1 MKHLFYITLFS
12 SSLLAFDAYQYN
24 SDPSICFHNIRTN
37 GEVITTTYVQYG
49 EVKTLEAHSSWYEAN
64 TQEAYYYNSQCNVNA
79 YDSSSFNSSDSNTTN
94 DWETLGLE
102 ESQYH
107 FLMGLT
113 ANLLGFTLV
122 FLVGF
127 LFVLQGRR

>member
-1 MKHLFYITLFS
+1 MKHLLYFTLFS
-12 SSLLAFDAYQYN
+12 SSLLAFDAYKYN
-24 SDPSICFHNIRTN
+24 SDPSICFHNPQIN
-37 GEVITTTYVQYG
+37 GEIITATYLQYG

-64 TQEAYYYNSQCNVNA
+64 TEPSYYYNSQCNNNP
-79 YDSSSFNSSDSNTTN
+79 YDSGLDSNISN
-94 DWETLGLE
+94 DWEELGLE

>member
-1 MKHLFYITLFS
+1 MKHLFFFTLLS
-12 SSLLAFDAYQYN
+12 SSLFSFDAYQYN
-24 SDPSICFHNIRTN
+24 SDPSICFHNIQTN
-37 GEVITTTYVQYG
+37 GEIITTTYIQYG
-49 EVKTLEAHSSWYEAN
+49 QVKTAEAHISWYEAN
-64 TQEAYYYNSQCNVNA
+64 TQPAYYYNAQCNSSA
-79 YDSSSFNSSDSNTTN
+79 YGSGDSSSSDSNSSN
-94 DWETLGLE
+94 DWDTLGLE

-113 ANLLGFTLV
+113 ANLLGFTLI